1 MAFEKRKRKVGT
13 ETSKLEANYKL
24 SGGYCLRTKITK
36 TNI

>member
-1 MAFEKRKRKVGT
+1 MSLEKRKRKAGT
-13 ETSKLEANYKL
+13 ETSKLEANYQL